1 MARERALDISTGDTA
16 TATRVW
22 SEAEVIRG
30 RLKLSLPQLQH
41 KLQAAYAQEQE
52 ADWEKEY
59 NHIEAIRDKRAE
71 KWARVPKLIDEL
83 IEIFRENEALNKQ
96 MSNVNGA
103 APPGKRRLPDA
114 ELLWRSLDAF
124 SRSQPPISKGTT
136 LPICEQSELSA
147 WPPKPTFSSAF
158 MPAPQDI
165 RHTADWG
172 RAAEQRRREDARVDQ
187 ELAEMERQKQAFYKG
202 Y

>member
-1 MARERALDISTGDTA
+1 MLVEVENEVSEATKKVELERALDINTDVATVHRPLTGNELV
-16 TATRVW
+16 R
-22 SEAEVIRG
+22 S
-30 RLKLSLPQLQH
+30 RLRSVLPQLQQ
-41 KLQAAYAQEQE
+41 KYAVARERESVAQWQI
-52 ADWEKEY
+52 EY
-59 NHIEAIRDKRAE
+59 NHVEALRDKMAE

-103 APPGKRRLPDA
+103 APPGKRRLLDA
-114 ELLWRSLDAF
+114 ELLWRGLDAF

-147 WPPKPTFSSAF
+147 WPPKPTFSPAF

-165 RHTADWG
+165 RHY
-172 RAAEQRRREDARVDQ
+172 Q
-187 ELAEMERQKQAFYKG
+187 
-202 Y
+202 